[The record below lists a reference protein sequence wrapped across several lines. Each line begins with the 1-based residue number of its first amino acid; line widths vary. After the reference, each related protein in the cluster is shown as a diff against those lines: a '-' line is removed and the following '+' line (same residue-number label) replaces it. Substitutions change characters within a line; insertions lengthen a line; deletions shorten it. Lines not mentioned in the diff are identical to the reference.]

1 MHVAYYYDKSPQ
13 ETCLL
18 CSCERMRLPFRSSL
32 VTLPPVIR
40 SNVPNTWAYDTMSR
54 RIVEEILPR
63 IDRDNQQHR
72 GILLK
77 LKDFENSV
85 RLGRDYILE
94 EITDG
99 EEDNQIWKDLISS
112 IPMSERNWLDA
123 PWLISEFYFYRR
135 IVQIFDYFNTGIDM
149 FIDQKRNGLIDSIP
163 FIAQTLTS
171 VDQIIAAGNPSA
183 AIQLGI
189 FTSLWGNKLDLSLWP
204 KSPSPNTPLES
215 RNLNEVTQTAGSIT
229 TTDQL
234 HLIRR
239 FILDDQS
246 DEVIE
251 HLLQSSVEDKFKGG
265 LIVDIVVD
273 NAGYELV
280 SDFILAYI
288 LLSLNIVKKIRFHTK
303 RHPTFVSD
311 ATTNDCL
318 FTIDYLK
325 SIQLEESIRQFG
337 TRLHEYQQEGLIEF
351 IDDFFWCQPIAFWEI
366 PDRVIEKMKDSSLVI
381 IKGDANY
388 RRALGDRH
396 WNYEISSKDILSYW
410 PIPFCALRTLKAEL
424 ACGISIDKQQEV
436 VKEDKKWLVSGKW
449 GVIQFTL

>member
-1 MHVAYYYDKSPQ
+1 
-13 ETCLL
+13 
-18 CSCERMRLPFRSSL
+18 MRLPFRSSL

-85 RLGRDYILE
+85 LLGRDYILE

-99 EEDNQIWKDLISS
+99 EEDNQVWKDLISS

-163 FIAQTLTS
+163 FIAQTLTT

-183 AIQLGI
+183 AIQLGL

>member
-1 MHVAYYYDKSPQ
+1 
-13 ETCLL
+13 
-18 CSCERMRLPFRSSL
+18 MRLPFRSSL
-32 VTLPPVIR
+32 LTLPPVIR

-63 IDRDNQQHR
+63 IYRDNQQYKE
-72 GILLK
+72 ILLK

-94 EITDG
+94 DITDG
-99 EEDNQIWKDLISS
+99 EEDNEVWKDLISS
-112 IPMSERNWLDA
+112 IPMDERNWLDA

-149 FIDQKRNGLIDSIP
+149 FLDQKRNGLIDSIP
-163 FIAQTLTS
+163 FIAQTLPS
-171 VDQIIAAGNPSA
+171 VDQIIASGNPSA
-183 AIQLGI
+183 AIQLGL

-204 KSPSPNTPLES
+204 KSLSSNIPLEN
-215 RNLNEVTQTAGSIT
+215 RNSNEVTQTAGSIT

-234 HLIRR
+234 LLIRR

-246 DEVIE
+246 DEVID
-251 HLLQSSVEDKFKGG
+251 HLLQSPTEDKLKSD

-288 LLSLNIVKKIRFHTK
+288 LFSLNIVKKIRFHTK

-325 SIQLEESIRQFG
+325 GIQSEESIRQFG
-337 TRLHEYQQEGLIEF
+337 MKLQELQQEGRIEF
-351 IDDFFWCQPIAFWEI
+351 IDDFFWCQPIAFWDI
-366 PDRVIEKMKDSSLVI
+366 PDRVIEKMKNSDLVI

-388 RRALGDRH
+388 RRALGDRQ
-396 WNYEISSKDILSYW
+396 WNYEIPSKEILSYW
-410 PIPFCALRTLKAEL
+410 PVPFCALRTLKAEL
-424 ACGISIDKQQEV
+424 ACGISLDKQQGI
-436 VKEDKKWLVSGKW
+436 VKEDEKWLVSGKW